1 MTSLAPV
8 YNNTLNDLDGSEWLK
23 LTKSWFVLNPPKR
36 AVKNL
41 HPATF
46 PDELAENFIKLL
58 TKKGDWVVDPFCGMA
73 STLAAAKRLGRNGI
87 GVELYDYFVEKGNS
101 RLVEIPGET
110 KVQVIQGDSR
120 FLDDILDAHGISTIN
135 FCLTSPPYWS
145 QLKRKSERQQK
156 RSLNGLRTRYGHNKA
171 DLGNIVGY
179 QRFLQEQE
187 QIFNSLHRVMSNRSY
202 LVVIT
207 NNVYTQGRLW
217 PLAFDTFMS
226 LSKKWVPKDEII
238 WCQDDKSL
246 HPFGMFHSYIGN
258 RSHHYCLVFRKE

>member
-1 MTSLAPV
+1 MTSLAPA
-8 YNNTLNDLDGSEWLK
+8 YKNSLNDLDGSEWLK

-46 PDELAENFIKLL
+46 PDELAEKFIKFF

-73 STLAAAKRLGRNGI
+73 STLASAKRLGRNGI

-101 RLVEIPGET
+101 RLMQIPGKT

-120 FLDDILDAHGISTIN
+120 FLEDILKSHGISSVN

-156 RSLNGLRTRYGHNKA
+156 RSLNGLKTRYGQDKA
-171 DLGNIVGY
+171 DLGNIGDY
-179 QRFLQEQE
+179 QYFLEEQE
-187 QIFNSLHRVMSNRSY
+187 QIFDSLYRVMADRSY

-217 PLAFDTFMS
+217 PLAFDTFTS
-226 LSKKWVPKDEII
+226 LSKKWMPKDEMI
-238 WCQDDKSL
+238 WCQNDKSL
-246 HPFGMFHSYIGN
+246 RPFGMFHSYIGN
-258 RSHHYCLVFRKE
+258 RSHHYCLAFRKE